1 MLSIEVSAYIG
12 IEYALLIDIPEMH
25 LTVKL
30 LNDLVKTAKR
40 SFRFSQ
46 HGRYASI

>member
-12 IEYALLIDIPEMH
+12 IEYALLIDIPEMR

-30 LNDLVKTAKR
+30 LNDLVKTVKR